1 MTLTRITLLLWLI
14 IAMLSAITWAAMNE
28 WGYAITSAAM
38 WALTCF
44 AFFDA
49 LKPGKE

>member
-1 MTLTRITLLLWLI
+1 MTLARITLLLWLI
-14 IAMLSAITWAAMNE
+14 IAMLSTVTWAVMAE

-38 WALTCF
+38 WTLTCF

-49 LKPGKE
+49 LKPREE